1 MNDKLDYARKVQE
14 ETDGYIR
21 SILAQT
27 QRLRTV
33 AASLQAEQERLEQEV
48 TRLRDELVRREDDG
62 QQMRD
67 LLEDVARENQDSLDR
82 YHAVVAQNASLANLY
97 VATYRL
103 HGTVDQQE
111 VLSAMQEVI
120 ANLIGCEEIAIL
132 EVGAGG
138 ELRPI
143 LTLGVEGRFDQPLP
157 QTGVLAEVVR
167 SGRTIVLEPGAGTQ
181 ASTEGPETGLSACV
195 PLSVEGEVIAL
206 IALFQ
211 LLPQKFEGLTDLDK
225 ELLNLLA
232 THGATALY
240 CTQLHAARA
249 AGTLGDVAG

>member
-1 MNDKLDYARKVQE
+1 MNDKLDYARKVQA

-48 TRLRDELVRREDDG
+48 SRLRDELVRREDDG
-62 QQMRD
+62 RQMRD

-120 ANLIGCEEIAIL
+120 ANLIGCEEIAVL
-132 EVGAGG
+132 EVGPGST
-138 ELRPI
+138 LRPI

-157 QTGVLAEVVR
+157 SDGILATAVHN
-167 SGRTIVLEPGAGTQ
+167 GRTVVLQPGQPKSSAL
-181 ASTEGPETGLSACV
+181 EGPESGLSACV
-195 PLSVEGEVIAL
+195 PLQVEGKVIAI

-211 LLPQKFEGLTDLDK
+211 LLPQKFDGLTDLDR

-240 CTQLHAARA
+240 CTQLHAARSA
-249 AGTLGDVAG
+249 TGSGGLAG